1 MNLQYEPLSIIIRVY
16 IKNECVQL
24 LSAENFAK
32 VRIGN
37 LTSLLNY
44 MNRFSSVKE
53 DIKLDIILQWRVAH
67 DDCDQITELLNVIKF
82 DELPIY
88 YLKSNKDNIYHVL
101 GQQHR
106 MLIQK
111 PLLMIYEDEFTDQY
125 RKLENI
131 NETKKRK

>member
-1 MNLQYEPLSIIIRVY
+1 MNLQYEPLSMITRVY
-16 IKNECVQL
+16 VKNECVKL
-24 LSAENFAK
+24 LSIENFAK
-32 VRIGN
+32 VQIRN

-44 MNRFSSVKE
+44 MNKFSSVKE

-82 DELPIY
+82 DELPID
-88 YLKSNKDNIYHVL
+88 YLKSNKDIYHVL

-111 PLLMIYEDEFTDQY
+111 PSTRQ
-125 RKLENI
+125 RNANTATNTSK
-131 NETKKRK
+131 